1 MCSATVLVAYHDFMR
16 FVLAFAITL
25 SLFAQRPQSQRQ
37 DPEATPAA
45 AQTTA
50 PAKPLPP
57 EPAPVVTDHEL
68 KIGGRTLKY
77 KATAGRLPLVN
88 ERTGQTEAHVFF
100 MAYTLDTPT
109 PKAERPLMFS
119 FNGGPGA
126 ASVWMHLGMIGP
138 KRVKLNE
145 DGSYPP
151 PPFQLVDNEHT
162 FLDFTDMVFIDTVG
176 TGYSR
181 AATAELGKK
190 FYGVD
195 GDIES
200 VGEFIRLY
208 LTRYNRWTSPLYVI
222 GESYGTFRAAGV
234 AGHLVNKGIAFNGVL
249 LVSSILNF
257 QTTSTL
263 PGNDLPYL
271 SLLPSMTAT
280 SWYHKKLPADLQGDF
295 KKAIRESETFATN
308 EYPSILFKGD
318 RLSAAERTA
327 AVAKLARLT
336 GLDKGYIDR
345 ANLRVT
351 LFGYAKE
358 LLRVEG
364 KIVGRLDS
372 RLTALVGSDNGASM
386 DFDPLITAIVPP
398 YRAMVADYLANEL
411 GYKSDLEYYILGGGI
426 GPWDYGR
433 EGRAGRQTQEA
444 LKQAFL
450 MNPHM
455 RLFVASGYYDF
466 GTPYFGTEFT
476 LSHLGLPAAY
486 RKQMVTK
493 LYDAG
498 HMMYIHTG
506 ELGKVAADI
515 KAFVQAG
522 VQVSK

>member
-1 MCSATVLVAYHDFMR
+1 MR
-16 FVLAFAITL
+16 FVLALAITV
-25 SLFAQRPQSQRQ
+25 SLFAQRPSSQRQ
-37 DPEATPAA
+37 QPDSDPPAA
-45 AQTTA
+45 SQPAA
-50 PAKPLPP
+50 PAKPAVP
-57 EPAPVVTDHEL
+57 EPPPVVTEKEL
-68 KIGGRTLKY
+68 KLNGRTLKY
-77 KATAGRLPLVN
+77 KAAAGRLPLVN
-88 ERTGQTEAHVFF
+88 EKTGQTEAHVFF

-109 PKAERPLMFS
+109 PKAQRPLMFS

-126 ASVWMHLGMIGP
+126 ASVWMHLGLIGP

-145 DGSYPP
+145 DGSYPQ
-151 PPFQLVDNEHT
+151 PPFKLVDNDQT
-162 FLDFTDMVFIDTVG
+162 FLDFADLVFIDTVG

-181 AATAELGKK
+181 AATQELGKK
-190 FYGVD
+190 FFGVD

-208 LTRYNRWTSPLYVI
+208 LTKYNRWTSPLFVI

-234 AGHLVNKGIAFNGVL
+234 AGYLVGKGVAFNGVL

-280 SWYHKKLPADLQGDF
+280 SWYHKKLPAELQGDF
-295 KKAIRESETFATN
+295 KKAVREAESYATS

-318 RLSAAERTA
+318 RLTAAERA
-327 AVAKLARLT
+327 SAVAKLARLT

-358 LLRVEG
+358 LLRTEG

-372 RLTALVGSDNGASM
+372 RLTAVVGSDNGDSM

-411 GYKSDLEYYILGGGI
+411 GYKSDLDYYVLGGGI

-433 EGRAGRQTQEA
+433 EGRSGRQTQGA
-444 LKQAFL
+444 LRQAFL

-476 LSHLGLPAAY
+476 LSHLGLPASY
-486 RKQMVTK
+486 KKQMVTR

-506 ELGKVAADI
+506 ELSKVATDVREFV
-515 KAFVQAG
+515 KASVPAAQ
-522 VQVSK
+522 

>member
-1 MCSATVLVAYHDFMR
+1 MR
-16 FVLAFAITL
+16 FVLAFAIAV
-25 SLFAQRPQSQRQ
+25 SLFAQRPSSQRPEP
-37 DPEATPAA
+37 DPAPPASPQSA
-45 AQTTA
+45 AA
-50 PAKPLPP
+50 PAKPVPP
-57 EPAPVVTDHEL
+57 EPAPIVTEHEL
-68 KIGGRTLKY
+68 KLSGRTLKY

-88 ERTGQTEAHVFF
+88 EKTGQTEAHVFF

-138 KRVKLNE
+138 KRVKLNQ

-151 PPFQLVDNEHT
+151 PPFRLLDNEQT
-162 FLDFTDMVFIDTVG
+162 FLDFADLVFIDTVG

-181 AATAELGKK
+181 AATPELGKK

-208 LTRYNRWTSPLYVI
+208 LTRNNRWTSPLFVI

-234 AGHLVNKGIAFNGVL
+234 AGYLVNKGIAFNGVL

-263 PGNDLPYL
+263 PGNDMPYL

-295 KKAIRESETFATN
+295 KKAVREAESYAAN

-318 RLSAAERTA
+318 RLTAAERTA

-336 GLDKGYIDR
+336 GLDKTYIDR

-358 LLRVEG
+358 LLRAEG

-372 RLTALVGSDNGASM
+372 RLTALVGSDNGDSQ

-398 YRAMVADYLANEL
+398 YRAMAADYLANEL
-411 GYKSDLEYYILGGGI
+411 GYKSDLDYYVLGGGI

-433 EGRAGRQTQEA
+433 EGRSGRQTQEA

-476 LSHLGLPAAY
+476 LSHLGLPASY
-486 RKQMVTK
+486 GKQMVTK

-506 ELGKVAADI
+506 ELNKVAADI
-515 KAFVQAG
+515 RAFVQAS
-522 VQVSK
+522 VPASK